1 MPTNWNR
8 KYQAHAFTP
17 GTGAGV
23 LPPVHP
29 CASLR
34 KGLIS
39 DTLPRYIATHRH
51 HHEHQHQQHPQQQQQ
66 QASSPLLG
74 VSIDVDLYEPSV
86 EILTLLHQARMLRQG
101 ALIHFHELVHP
112 FGPGDHRLARAVQQS
127 KVAAQSGRGGA
138 ATHPFNKMMLGITQS
153 IARGTRNASFFWSHE
168 QRALFDFLRAA
179 PGTLCWMVPMVTDG
193 SPESALFV
201 LVATGGSGRRLSVAL
216 QPSERR
222 IGRSTQELDSGGQV
236 ADSRAAPTSAAASLA
251 TPPTPSS
258 AVSDALGP
266 SLRGSALL
274 DAVGACGTHGL
285 ANIDSC
291 LALRAY
297 RRYLERV
304 APLLRAVRPEYLA
317 ALRALPPIPKL
328 LHACW
333 RDRNVVDES
342 RAPIIIHGLRRMK
355 TLNPEYTLKVSRLC
369 RGVRRSSLPFAHHCG
384 VL

>member
-1 MPTNWNR
+1 
-8 KYQAHAFTP
+8 
-17 GTGAGV
+17 
-23 LPPVHP
+23 
-29 CASLR
+29 
-34 KGLIS
+34 
-39 DTLPRYIATHRH
+39 
-51 HHEHQHQQHPQQQQQ
+51 
-66 QASSPLLG
+66 
-74 VSIDVDLYEPSV
+74 
-86 EILTLLHQARMLRQG
+86 ML
-101 ALIHFHELVHP
+101 
-112 FGPGDHRLARAVQQS
+112 
-127 KVAAQSGRGGA
+127 
-138 ATHPFNKMMLGITQS
+138 
-153 IARGTRNASFFWSHE
+153 
-168 QRALFDFLRAA
+168 A
-179 PGTLCWMVPMVTDG
+179 P
-193 SPESALFV
+193 
-201 LVATGGSGRRLSVAL
+201 
-216 QPSERR
+216 
-222 IGRSTQELDSGGQV
+222 
-236 ADSRAAPTSAAASLA
+236 AAS
-251 TPPTPSS
+251 SS